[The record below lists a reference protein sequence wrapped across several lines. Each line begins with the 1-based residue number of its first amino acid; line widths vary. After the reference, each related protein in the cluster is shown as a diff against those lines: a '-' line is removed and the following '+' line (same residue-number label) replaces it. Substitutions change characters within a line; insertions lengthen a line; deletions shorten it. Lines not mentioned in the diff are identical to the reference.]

1 MQLKKASATPL
12 DCYSSTFAQASR
24 LHRVHIDACNP
35 CRLTSMAHSFL
46 TASRLIVCN
55 KISQRMRPIK
65 KRVSDI
71 TYIWA
76 EQYWLYLAVV
86 LERYSR
92 RGFGSA
98 IGEGMVDAGLLRH
111 PVVG

>member
-1 MQLKKASATPL
+1 
-12 DCYSSTFAQASR
+12 
-24 LHRVHIDACNP
+24 
-35 CRLTSMAHSFL
+35 
-46 TASRLIVCN
+46 
-55 KISQRMRPIK
+55 MRPIK